1 MLEVPVYNT
10 EGKQIQTLQ
19 IEEAVFGSVVNPALI
34 KQAVVGYHA
43 NRRQHSAAN
52 KGRSDVRGGTLRGH
66 GGARVRKAYRQKGTG
81 RARRGDLKTNIL
93 RGGGVAFAK
102 RPIVTPKR
110 LPKKMRRAALKS
122 AILAKILGSDLMVLD
137 GLAMAEPRT
146 RRMAQ
151 VLRSL
156 QVDRSCLLA
165 LAERDPN
172 VYLSCRNIPALTV
185 RTVEELNAFDV
196 ATRRKMVV
204 TSQAMKALVQ
214 PEEQT

>member
-10 EGKQIQTLQ
+10 EGEQIETLQ
-19 IEEAVFGSVVNPALI
+19 IDEAVFGSVVNPALI

-43 NRRQHSAAN
+43 NLHQNSAAN
-52 KGRSDVRGGTLRGH
+52 KGRKDVRGGTLRGH

-81 RARRGDLKTNIL
+81 RARRGSLRTNVL

-102 RPIVTPKR
+102 TAGGARKR
-110 LPKKMRRAALKS
+110 LPKKMKRAALKS
-122 AILAKILGSDLMVLD
+122 AILAKILGSELVVLD
-137 GLAMAEPRT
+137 GLAVEEPKT
-146 RRMAQ
+146 GRMAR
-151 VLRSL
+151 VMRSL
-156 QVDRSCLLA
+156 QADRSCLLT

-196 ATRRKMVV
+196 ATRRRMVV
-204 TSQAMKALVQ
+204 TSGAMKALVGQ
-214 PEEQT
+214 EEQA